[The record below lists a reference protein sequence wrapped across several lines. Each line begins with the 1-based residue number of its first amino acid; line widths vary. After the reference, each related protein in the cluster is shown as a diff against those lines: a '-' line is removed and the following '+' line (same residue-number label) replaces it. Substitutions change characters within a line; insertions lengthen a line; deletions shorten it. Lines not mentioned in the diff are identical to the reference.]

1 LPDALI
7 RAVRYSFD
15 EAFAS
20 LWRGRRS
27 GLLSTLTGMVALS
40 VLGGVMLVTSN
51 LQSIA
56 DEWSRNAEVSVY
68 LQDDISGE
76 NQAAVERLVAPGTVV
91 ATYEFVS
98 KPKALERFK
107 QTFADLASTV
117 ATLDGNP
124 LPASFEVRL
133 QPSSRSGS
141 VLDDFV
147 TRLRAA
153 PGVADVRYD
162 HQWLDR
168 LLSTI
173 RVVRTFGL
181 VLSAFLVAA
190 AALTVGNVVRLALF
204 ARRDELEIMELIGAP
219 QAFVKG
225 PFVAE
230 GLLQG
235 AIGALGALVFLGLA
249 FIFLRGRYLQ
259 SLVATLDISTV
270 RFLSPGLCVLL
281 LFGGMAVGCL
291 GGFLASRKP

>member
-1 LPDALI
+1 MPDAFV
-7 RAVRYSFD
+7 RAIRYSFD
-15 EAFAS
+15 EAFVS

-27 GLLSTLTGMVALS
+27 GLLSTLTGMVALF
-40 VLGGVMLVTSN
+40 VLGGVVLVTSN
-51 LQSIA
+51 LQRIA

-68 LQDDISGE
+68 LQDEIAGE
-76 NQAAVERLVAPGTVV
+76 NQAAVERLLAPGEVV

-98 KPKALERFK
+98 KAKALERFK

-141 VLDDFV
+141 VLDNFV
-147 TRLRAA
+147 SRLRAA

-173 RVVRTFGL
+173 GVVRTFGL
-181 VLSAFLVAA
+181 ILSAFLVGA
-190 AALTVGNVVRLALF
+190 AALTVANVVRLALF
-204 ARRDELEIMELIGAP
+204 ARRDEIEIMDLIGAP
-219 QAFVKG
+219 QAFVRG
-225 PFVAE
+225 PFLVE

-235 AIGALGALVFLGLA
+235 AIGALGALVLLGTA

-259 SLVATLDISTV
+259 SLAETLDISAV
-270 RFLSPGLCVLL
+270 RFLSPGLCLL
-281 LFGGMAVGCL
+281 LVVGGMAVGCL
-291 GGFLASRKP
+291 GGLLASRKP